1 MHTLRPVPIIAA
13 LVLTI
18 ALAGCNK
25 KSTVSPAAYVK
36 SVCTAVGPFERDV
49 ATRSSALDVAHITKP
64 QQGKVALQG
73 FLSAAASDA
82 GSAVSKIKS
91 AGTPNVSNG
100 KNIASGISGAFGQLQ
115 GVLQGAAS
123 QAGTL
128 PTDSPGKFRTAAQ
141 ALGTRVRSSLS
152 SIGASLTGLRNPD
165 LEKAA
170 RKEPS
175 CQSLGG
181 G

>member
-1 MHTLRPVPIIAA
+1 MHTPRPVPTIAA
-13 LVLTI
+13 VATAI
-18 ALAGCNK
+18 VVAGCGAKNE
-25 KSTVSPAAYVK
+25 VSPAAYVK
-36 SVCTAVGPFERDV
+36 SVCTAVGPFEG
-49 ATRSSALDVAHITKP
+49 ATVRVDSAGRITNPK
-64 QQGKVALQG
+64 QGKTALQG

-100 KNIASGISGAFGQLQ
+100 KNISSGISGAFGQLQ

-128 PTDSPGKFRTAAQ
+128 PTDSPGKFKTAAQ
-141 ALGTRVRSSLS
+141 SLGSRVRSSLS

-170 RKEPS
+170 RKERS

>member
-1 MHTLRPVPIIAA
+1 MHTPRPVPTIAA
-13 LVLTI
+13 VATAI
-18 ALAGCNK
+18 VVAGCGAKNE
-25 KSTVSPAAYVK
+25 VSPAAYVK

-49 ATRSSALDVAHITKP
+49 ATRSSALDVAHITNPK
-64 QQGKVALQG
+64 QGKTALQG

-100 KNIASGISGAFGQLQ
+100 KNISSGISGAFGQLQ

-128 PTDSPGKFRTAAQ
+128 PTDSPGKFKTAAQ
-141 ALGTRVRSSLS
+141 SLGSRVRSSGVSWASWAS
-152 SIGASLTGLRNPD
+152 SQRSRALTSAST
-165 LEKAA
+165 
-170 RKEPS
+170 
-175 CQSLGG
+175 
-181 G
+181 

>member
-1 MHTLRPVPIIAA
+1 MHTPRPVPTIAA
-13 LVLTI
+13 VATAI
-18 ALAGCNK
+18 VVAGCGAKNE
-25 KSTVSPAAYVK
+25 VSPAAYVK

-49 ATRSSALDVAHITKP
+49 ATRSSALDVAHITNPK
-64 QQGKVALQG
+64 QGKIALQG
-73 FLSAAASDA
+73 FLSASASDA

-128 PTDSPGKFRTAAQ
+128 PTDSPGKFKTAAQ
-141 ALGTRVRSSLS
+141 SLGSRVRSSLS

-170 RKEPS
+170 RKERS